1 MYVSRTRALPAAF
14 IFPLMLAGAA
24 GCDIA
29 SADLRHKETAEW
41 RKTFTLAAGG
51 RVEIGNVNGRIE
63 VEPGTGNTVE
73 IVAEKS
79 ARGATP
85 EAAREALTRLE
96 IRDETS
102 SGSIKIE
109 TRHQRSGGLFERGGA
124 EVRYLVRLPAAADG
138 RFTTVNGGVQ
148 ISRLNG
154 RVEAETTNGGIVAR
168 DIGGELRAST
178 TNGGIDVELV
188 RVADGGAKL
197 ECVNGG
203 IKLRLPEDAKA
214 SISADV
220 TNGGI
225 STTGLSLETTESTRR
240 HIEARLNGG
249 GPLIR
254 IQGTNGGIRLGPR

>member
-1 MYVSRTRALPAAF
+1 MYVSLIRAVSAAF
-14 IFPLMLAGAA
+14 ILPVMLVGAA
-24 GCDIA
+24 GCDIV
-29 SADLRHKETAEW
+29 SSERHKETAEW
-41 RKTFTLAAGG
+41 RKTFTLASGG

-73 IVAEKS
+73 IIAEKS

-85 EAAREALTRLE
+85 EAAREALKRLE

-102 SGSIKIE
+102 EGSIKIE
-109 TRHQRSGGLFERGGA
+109 TRHQRSGGLFDRRGA
-124 EVRYLVRLPAAADG
+124 EVRYLVRLPAGADA
-138 RFTTVNGGVQ
+138 RFTTVNGGVHVTG
-148 ISRLNG
+148 LNG
-154 RVEAETTNGGIVAR
+154 RIEAETTNGGIVAR
-168 DIGGELRAST
+168 DIGGELRASA
-178 TNGGIDVELV
+178 TNGGIDVELL
-188 RVADGGAKL
+188 RVAEGGAKL

-203 IKLRLPEDAKA
+203 IKLRLPENAKA

-225 STTGLSLETTESTRR
+225 STTGLALEPTESTRR

-249 GPLIR
+249 GPHIR